1 MGAPG
6 GQAFPLALA
15 PSLSKGFR
23 TIVGNGFL
31 TMRVEKGAMYQWRDM
46 MAGGGGAA
54 VLPRGFVRPA
64 RRFSLVVD
72 LAAEP
77 LSGKWWRGA
86 ATLGLLCAGVGML
99 APAIEPL
106 SSASDVPSESVA
118 REYHDLGVAPLG
130 LGGRSGGRMAPGDR
144 VEPLLVAPERAQVDL
159 EARLGAGDRIEAL
172 LMRIGASASDAIA
185 AGRMV
190 HDAAPRGLDP
200 GTRIVIRLGRRDG
213 GGQRAIERISLR
225 AGLDTDLVIDRGA
238 GGLAARTIR
247 IIVDAKPRRIR
258 GRVGD
263 GLYWS
268 LRSSGVSAV
277 AAADY
282 LKALATRL
290 DVGADLGPDDRF
302 DLVIAH
308 RRAATGE
315 EQSGPLLYAGIQ
327 RFGGAPLQMLRW
339 TVGGRS
345 GWYDA
350 ASLSQVS
357 SSALAW
363 PVSARIT
370 SRFGMRY
377 HPILHYARM
386 HKGMDFGAR
395 WGSPIVASADG
406 VVARAG
412 WAGGYGQQVRINHGS
427 GIATSYSHMSRMVV
441 SPGTLVRQGQLI
453 GYVGTT
459 GLSTGA
465 HLHYE
470 TYRNGVAV
478 NPLSVRFTSAAA
490 IDPGEVSRFRARL
503 AQLLKT

>member
-1 MGAPG
+1 MPADKPPG
-6 GQAFPLALA
+6 N
-15 PSLSKGFR
+15 R
-23 TIVGNGFL
+23 FL
-31 TMRVEKGAMYQWRDM
+31 TMSAERGAMYQWRDM

-54 VLPRGFVRPA
+54 VMPRGFVRAA
-64 RRFSLVVD
+64 RKRAPFSLVVD

-77 LSGKWWRGA
+77 LSRTWWRGA
-86 ATLGLLCAGVGML
+86 ATLALLCAGVGLM

-106 SSASDVPSESVA
+106 NGAISDRASETAA
-118 REYHDLGVAPLG
+118 REYRDIGIAPLG
-130 LGGRSGGRMAPGDR
+130 LGGRSGGRMAAGDR
-144 VEPLLVAPERAQVDL
+144 VEALLVAPERAQVDL
-159 EARLGAGDRIEAL
+159 EARLGGGDRIEAL
-172 LMRIGASASDAIA
+172 LLRIGARPSDAMA
-185 AGRMV
+185 VGRMV

-200 GTRIVIRLGRRDG
+200 GTNIAIRLGKRVG
-213 GGQRAIERISLR
+213 AGQRSVERIALR
-225 AGLDTDLVIDRGA
+225 AGLDTDLLIERGPA
-238 GGLAARTIR
+238 GLDARAIR
-247 IIVDAKPRRIR
+247 IRVDNRPRRIR

-268 LRSSGVSAV
+268 LRASGVSAQ
-277 AAADY
+277 AAGDY

-315 EQSGPLLYAGIQ
+315 EQSGPLLYAGVE

-350 ASLSQVS
+350 NSLSQIS

-370 SRFGMRY
+370 SSFGMRR
-377 HPILHYARM
+377 HPILGYARM

-412 WAGGYGQQVRINHGS
+412 WAGGYGQQVRINHAS

-441 SPGTLVRQGQLI
+441 SPGSAVRQGQVI

-478 NPLSVRFTSAAA
+478 NPLSVRFISSGA
-490 IDPGEVSRFRARL
+490 IDSGEAARFKARL

>member
-1 MGAPG
+1 
-6 GQAFPLALA
+6 
-15 PSLSKGFR
+15 
-23 TIVGNGFL
+23 V
-31 TMRVEKGAMYQWRDM
+31 YQWRDM
-46 MAGGGGAA
+46 MAGGGAA
-54 VLPRGFVRPA
+54 AAISPRGFVRPA
-64 RRFSLVVD
+64 PAAPRFSLIVD

-77 LSGKWWRGA
+77 LSRSWWRGA
-86 ATLGLLCAGVGML
+86 ATLGLLCASVGVL
-99 APAIEPL
+99 APFEPL
-106 SSASDVPSESVA
+106 SGPTDRPGESAA
-118 REYHDLGVAPLG
+118 REYRDIGVAPLG
-130 LGGRSGGRMAPGDR
+130 LGGRSGGRMAAGDR
-144 VEPLLVAPERAQVDL
+144 VEPLLFAPERAQVDL
-159 EARLGAGDRIEAL
+159 QARLGGGDRIEAL
-172 LMRIGASASDAIA
+172 LMRIGASPSDAMT

-190 HDAAPRGLDP
+190 RSAAPRGLDD
-200 GTRIVIRLGRRDG
+200 GTEIAIRLGKCTG
-213 GGQRAIERISLR
+213 AGQRAVERISLR
-225 AGLDTDLVIDRGA
+225 AGLDTDLVIERGA
-238 GGLAARTIR
+238 AGFAARTIR
-247 IIVDAKPRRIR
+247 ILVDHRPRRIR

-268 LRSSGVSAV
+268 LRASGVSPQ
-277 AAADY
+277 AAGDY

-315 EQSGPLLYAGIQ
+315 EQSGPLLYAGVQ
-327 RFGGAPLQMLRW
+327 RLGGAPLQMMRW

-370 SRFGMRY
+370 SGFGMRR
-377 HPILHYARM
+377 HPILGFARM
-386 HKGMDFGAR
+386 HKGMDFGAG

-406 VVARAG
+406 VIARAG
-412 WAGGYGQQVRINHGS
+412 WAGGYGRQVRIDHGS
-427 GIATSYSHMSRMVV
+427 GIVTSYSHMSRMLV
-441 SPGTLVRQGQLI
+441 SPGSAVRQGQVI
-453 GYVGTT
+453 GYVGSS
-459 GLSTGA
+459 GLSTGP

-490 IDPGEVSRFRARL
+490 VDAAEAQRFKARL

>member
-1 MGAPG
+1 
-6 GQAFPLALA
+6 
-15 PSLSKGFR
+15 
-23 TIVGNGFL
+23 
-31 TMRVEKGAMYQWRDM
+31 MYQGHDFRADV
-46 MAGGGGAA
+46 GGAVA
-54 VLPRGFVRPA
+54 LPRGFAPFGSRA
-64 RRFSLVVD
+64 RSQPRFSLVVD

-77 LSGKWWRGA
+77 LSLTWWRGA
-86 ATLGLLCAGVGML
+86 ATLALLCGAAGMM
-99 APAIEPL
+99 APRFETTTAA
-106 SSASDVPSESVA
+106 ASLPQSEAVA
-118 REYHDLGVAPLG
+118 REYREAGVSPLAV
-130 LGGRSGGRMAPGDR
+130 GGSSGGRMVAGEQ
-144 VEPLLVAPERAQVDL
+144 VEPLLVAPERAAVDL
-159 EARLGAGDRIEAL
+159 DTRLSANDRVEAL
-172 LMRIGASASDAIA
+172 LMRIGAASRDAIA
-185 AGRMV
+185 VGRMV
-190 HDAAPRGLDP
+190 HGVAPHGLDA
-200 GTRIVIRLGRRDG
+200 GTGIAIRLGK
-213 GGQRAIERISLR
+213 RANGVRAVERIALR
-225 AGLDTDLVIDRGA
+225 AGMDSNLVIERGPA
-238 GGLAARTIR
+238 GLVASVTR
-247 IIVDAKPRRIR
+247 IAIDQRPRRVR

-268 LRSSGVSAV
+268 LRSSGVSPQ

-302 DLVIAH
+302 DLIIAH

-315 EQSGPLLYAGIQ
+315 EQSGPLLYAGLA
-327 RFGGAPLQMLRW
+327 RAGRPKLEMLKW

-350 ASLSQVS
+350 ASLAQVS

-370 SRFGMRY
+370 SGFGMRY
-377 HPILHYARM
+377 HPILHFSRM

-412 WAGGYGQQVRINHGS
+412 WAGGYGSQVRINHAN

-441 SPGTLVRQGQLI
+441 SPGTLVHQGQLI
-453 GYVGTT
+453 GYVGTS
-459 GLSTGA
+459 GLSTGP

-490 IDPGEVSRFRARL
+490 IDPAEAARFKARL
-503 AQLLKT
+503 VQLLGTGKA

>member
-1 MGAPG
+1 
-6 GQAFPLALA
+6 
-15 PSLSKGFR
+15 
-23 TIVGNGFL
+23 V
-31 TMRVEKGAMYQWRDM
+31 YQWRDIRTD
-46 MAGGGGAA
+46 GGGAVA
-54 VLPRGFVRPA
+54 APRGFVPFGTRPRA
-64 RRFSLVVD
+64 RPRFSLIVD

-77 LSGKWWRGA
+77 LSPTWWRGA
-86 ATLGLLCAGVGML
+86 ATLALLCGAAGAM
-99 APAIEPL
+99 APTFEPL
-106 SSASDVPSESVA
+106 PGASMLPQDEAAA
-118 REYHDLGVAPLG
+118 REYRDAGVAPLA
-130 LGGRSGGRMAPGDR
+130 LGGQSGGRMVASER
-144 VEPLLVAPERAQVDL
+144 VEPLLAAPERTTIELQT
-159 EARLGAGDRIEAL
+159 RLADNDRIDAL
-172 LMRIGASASDAIA
+172 LMRIGARPGDAIA
-185 AGRMV
+185 VGQIVRRV
-190 HDAAPRGLDP
+190 APSGLDG
-200 GTRIVIRLGRRDG
+200 GTNIAIRLGRREDG
-213 GGQRAIERISLR
+213 VRAVERIALR
-225 AGLDTDLVIDRGA
+225 AGMDSVLVVGRGA
-238 GGLAARTIR
+238 AGLEAQVTR
-247 IIVDAKPRRIR
+247 IAVDQRPRRIR

-268 LRSSGVSAV
+268 MRASGVSPQ

-282 LKALATRL
+282 LKALATRI

-315 EQSGPLLYAGIQ
+315 ERSGPLLYAGVT
-327 RFGGAPLQMLRW
+327 RAGRPKLEMLKW

-370 SRFGMRY
+370 SGFGMRY
-377 HPILHYARM
+377 HPILHFARM

-412 WAGGYGQQVRINHGS
+412 WAGGYGSQVRINHAS

-441 SPGTLVRQGQLI
+441 SPGMPVRQGQLI
-453 GYVGTT
+453 GYVGTS
-459 GLSTGA
+459 GLSTGP

-478 NPLSVRFTSAAA
+478 NPLSVRFASVAA
-490 IDPGEVSRFRARL
+490 VSPAEAARFKARL
-503 AQLLKT
+503 AQLLGGSASS

>member
-1 MGAPG
+1 
-6 GQAFPLALA
+6 
-15 PSLSKGFR
+15 
-23 TIVGNGFL
+23 
-31 TMRVEKGAMYQWRDM
+31 MYQWRDM
-46 MAGGGGAA
+46 MVGGGGAA

-64 RRFSLVVD
+64 PRTSLVVD
-72 LAAEP
+72 LAVEP
-77 LSGKWWRGA
+77 LSPTWWRGA
-86 ATLGLLCAGVGML
+86 ATLVLLCAGVGLM
-99 APAIEPL
+99 APAVEPL
-106 SSASDVPSESVA
+106 GPSIADRPSDTVA
-118 REYHDLGVAPLG
+118 REYHEIGVAPLS
-130 LGGRSGGRMAPGDR
+130 LGGRSGGRMAAGER

-159 EARLGAGDRIEAL
+159 EARLGNGDRTEAL
-172 LMRIGASASDAIA
+172 LMRIGANVSDAMMV
-185 AGRMV
+185 GQMV
-190 HDAAPRGLDP
+190 HAAAPRGLDP
-200 GTRIVIRLGRRDG
+200 GTPIAIRLGKRG
-213 GGQRAIERISLR
+213 SAGHRAVERIALR
-225 AGLDTDLVIDRGA
+225 AGLDSDLVIERSGA
-238 GGLAARTIR
+238 GLVARTVR
-247 IIVDAKPRRIR
+247 ILVDAKPRRIR

-268 LRSSGVSAV
+268 LRSSGVSAA

-315 EQSGPLLYAGIQ
+315 EQSGPLLYAGVQ
-327 RFGGAPLQMLRW
+327 RLGGAPLQMLRW
-339 TVGGRS
+339 TVCGRS

-350 ASLSQVS
+350 ASLSQIS
-357 SSALAW
+357 TSALAW

-370 SRFGMRY
+370 SGFGMRY

-441 SPGTLVRQGQLI
+441 SPGSAVRQGQVI

-490 IDPGEVSRFRARL
+490 VDPAEAQRFKARL

>member
-1 MGAPG
+1 
-6 GQAFPLALA
+6 
-15 PSLSKGFR
+15 
-23 TIVGNGFL
+23 
-31 TMRVEKGAMYQWRDM
+31 MYQWRDM

-64 RRFSLVVD
+64 SRRDRFSLVVD

-77 LSGKWWRGA
+77 LSGTWWRGA
-86 ATLGLLCAGVGML
+86 LTLALLCAGVGLL
-99 APAIEPL
+99 APGIEPL
-106 SSASDVPSESVA
+106 GGTISDRPSEAVA
-118 REYHDLGVAPLG
+118 HEYREIGIAPLN
-130 LGGRSGGRMAPGDR
+130 LGGRSGGRMAAGDR
-144 VEPLLVAPERAQVDL
+144 VEPLLVAPERALVDL
-159 EARLGAGDRIEAL
+159 EARLGNGDRIEAL
-172 LMRIGASASDAIA
+172 LMRIGASAGDAMA
-185 AGRMV
+185 VGRMV
-190 HDAAPRGLDP
+190 HDAAPRGLDA
-200 GTRIVIRLGRRDG
+200 GTRIAIRLGKRDG
-213 GGQRAIERISLR
+213 AGQRPVERIALR
-225 AGLDTDLVIDRGA
+225 AGLDSDLIIERGVA
-238 GGLAARTIR
+238 GLGARTIR
-247 IIVDAKPRRIR
+247 ILVDSKPRRIR

-268 LRSSGVSAV
+268 LRSSGVSAE

-315 EQSGPLLYAGIQ
+315 EQSGPLLYAGVQ
-327 RFGGAPLQMLRW
+327 RLGGAPLQMLRW

-350 ASLSQVS
+350 ASLSQIS

-370 SRFGMRY
+370 SRFGMRR
-377 HPILHYARM
+377 HPILGYARM

-412 WAGGYGQQVRINHGS
+412 WAGGYGRQVRINHGS

-441 SPGTLVRQGQLI
+441 SPGSPVRQGQVI

-490 IDPGEVSRFRARL
+490 VDPAEAQRFKARL

>member
-1 MGAPG
+1 
-6 GQAFPLALA
+6 
-15 PSLSKGFR
+15 
-23 TIVGNGFL
+23 
-31 TMRVEKGAMYQWRDM
+31 M
-46 MAGGGGAA
+46 MAGGGAA
-54 VLPRGFVRPA
+54 VVPRGFVRAQPRMA
-64 RRFSLVVD
+64 RLSLVVD

-77 LSGKWWRGA
+77 LSRTWWRGA
-86 ATLGLLCAGVGML
+86 ATLGLLCASVGVL

-106 SSASDVPSESVA
+106 NGAVSDRPNEAAA
-118 REYHDLGVAPLG
+118 REYRDIGIAPLG
-130 LGGRSGGRMAPGDR
+130 FGGRSGGRMEANDR
-144 VEPLLVAPERAQVDL
+144 VETLMFAPERAQIDL
-159 EARLGAGDRIEAL
+159 DARLSGGDRIEAL
-172 LMRIGASASDAIA
+172 LMRIGAVADDAMTV
-185 AGRMV
+185 GRMV
-190 HDAAPRGLDP
+190 HAAAPRGLDA
-200 GTRIVIRLGRRDG
+200 GTSIAIRLGKRNV
-213 GGQRAIERISLR
+213 GGQRAIDRIALH
-225 AGLDTDLVIDRGA
+225 AGLDSDLVIERSAA
-238 GGLAARTIR
+238 GLGARTIR
-247 IIVDAKPRRIR
+247 ILVDQRPRRIR

-268 LRSSGVSAV
+268 LRSSGVSPQ
-277 AAADY
+277 AAGDY

-290 DVGADLGPDDRF
+290 DVGADLGSDDRF

-315 EQSGPLLYAGIQ
+315 EQSGPLLYAGVE
-327 RFGGAPLQMLRW
+327 RFGGAPIQMLRW
-339 TVGGRS
+339 TVGGRG

-350 ASLSQVS
+350 ASLSQIS

-363 PVSARIT
+363 PVTARIT
-370 SRFGMRY
+370 STFGMRR
-377 HPILHYARM
+377 HPILGYARM

-412 WAGGYGQQVRINHGS
+412 WAGGYGQQVRINHSS

-441 SPGTLVRQGQLI
+441 SAGSLVRQGQVI

-490 IDPGEVSRFRARL
+490 IDPAEVARFKARL

>member
-1 MGAPG
+1 
-6 GQAFPLALA
+6 
-15 PSLSKGFR
+15 
-23 TIVGNGFL
+23 
-31 TMRVEKGAMYQWRDM
+31 MYQWRDM
-46 MAGGGGAA
+46 RTDGGGAVA
-54 VLPRGFVRPA
+54 MPRGFVPFGSRA
-64 RRFSLVVD
+64 VSQKRFSLVVD

-77 LSGKWWRGA
+77 LSATWWRGA
-86 ATLGLLCAGVGML
+86 ATLALLCGAAGAM
-99 APAIEPL
+99 APTFEPL
-106 SSASDVPSESVA
+106 SGTATVSQSEEAA
-118 REYHDLGVAPLG
+118 REYRDAGVAPLAM
-130 LGGRSGGRMAPGDR
+130 GGRSGGRMEAGAR
-144 VEPLLVAPERAQVDL
+144 VEPLLVAPERAAIDL
-159 EARLGAGDRIEAL
+159 ETRLAGNDRIEAL
-172 LMRIGASASDAIA
+172 LMRIGARSSDALTV
-185 AGRMV
+185 GRMV
-190 HDAAPRGLDP
+190 HGVAPRGLDA
-200 GTRIVIRLGRRDG
+200 GTSVAIRLGKRENG
-213 GGQRAIERISLR
+213 VRAVDRIALR
-225 AGLDTDLVIDRGA
+225 AGMDSILVITRGA
-238 GGLAARTIR
+238 SGLSAQVTR
-247 IIVDAKPRRIR
+247 IAVDQRPRRIG

-268 LRSSGVSAV
+268 LRASGVSPQ

-282 LKALATRL
+282 LKALATRI
-290 DVGADLGPDDRF
+290 DVGADLGPEDRF

-315 EQSGPLLYAGIQ
+315 EQSGPLLYAGVT
-327 RFGGAPLQMLRW
+327 RAGRPKLEMLKW
-339 TVGGRS
+339 TVGGRG

-370 SRFGMRY
+370 SGFGMRY
-377 HPILHYARM
+377 HPILHYSRM

-412 WAGGYGQQVRINHGS
+412 WAGGYGQQVRINHAS

-441 SPGTLVRQGQLI
+441 SPGTMVRQGQLI
-453 GYVGTT
+453 GYVGTS
-459 GLSTGA
+459 GLSTGP

-490 IDPGEVSRFRARL
+490 IDPAEAARFKARL
-503 AQLLKT
+503 AQLLGGSAKS

>member
-1 MGAPG
+1 MMAERG
-6 GQAFPLALA
+6 G
-15 PSLSKGFR
+15 K
-23 TIVGNGFL
+23 
-31 TMRVEKGAMYQWRDM
+31 EKATNVYQWRDM

-54 VLPRGFVRPA
+54 VLPSGFVRPA
-64 RRFSLVVD
+64 PERTRFSLVVD

-77 LSGKWWRGA
+77 LSRTWWRGA
-86 ATLGLLCAGVGML
+86 ATLALLCAGAGML

-106 SSASDVPSESVA
+106 SGPNDRPSEA
-118 REYHDLGVAPLG
+118 AAHEYRDLGIAPLG
-130 LGGRSGGRMAPGDR
+130 VGGRSGGRMAANAR

-159 EARLGAGDRIEAL
+159 EARLSGGDRIEAL
-172 LMRIGASASDAIA
+172 LMRIGAVTGDAMA
-185 AGRMV
+185 VGRMV
-190 HDAAPRGLDP
+190 HDAAPRGLDA
-200 GTRIVIRLGRRDG
+200 GTSIAIRLGKRDG
-213 GGQRAIERISLR
+213 AGRRPVERIALR
-225 AGLDTDLVIDRGA
+225 AGLDSDLIIERGA
-238 GGLAARTIR
+238 AGLAARTIR
-247 IIVDAKPRRIR
+247 ILVDQRPRRIR

-268 LRSSGVSAV
+268 LRASGVSPQ
-277 AAADY
+277 AAGDY

-315 EQSGPLLYAGIQ
+315 EQSGPLLYAGVE
-327 RFGGAPLQMLRW
+327 RFGGAPVQMLRW
-339 TVGGRS
+339 TVGGRG

-350 ASLSQVS
+350 ASLSQIS

-370 SRFGMRY
+370 STFGMRR
-377 HPILHYARM
+377 HPILGYARM

-412 WAGGYGQQVRINHGS
+412 WAGGYGQQVRITHGS

-441 SPGTLVRQGQLI
+441 APGSPVRQGQLI

-478 NPLSVRFTSAAA
+478 NPLSVRFTHAAA
-490 IDPGEVSRFRARL
+490 VDPGEVARFKARL

>member
-1 MGAPG
+1 
-6 GQAFPLALA
+6 
-15 PSLSKGFR
+15 
-23 TIVGNGFL
+23 
-31 TMRVEKGAMYQWRDM
+31 MYQWRDM
-46 MAGGGGAA
+46 MPGGGGAA

-64 RRFSLVVD
+64 PRPARFSLVVD

-77 LSGKWWRGA
+77 LSGRWWRGA
-86 ATLGLLCAGVGML
+86 ATLGLLCAGVGIL
-99 APAIEPL
+99 APTIDPL
-106 SSASDVPSESVA
+106 SGSGDRPSEAAA
-118 REYHDLGVAPLG
+118 REYRDLGVAPLA
-130 LGGRSGGRMAPGDR
+130 LGGQSGGRMAASAR
-144 VEPLLVAPERAQVDL
+144 VEPLLVAPERAQIDL
-159 EARLGAGDRIEAL
+159 EARLGGGDRIEAL
-172 LMRIGASASDAIA
+172 LMRIGAAPGDAMA
-185 AGRMV
+185 VGRLV
-190 HDAAPRGLDP
+190 HAAAPRGLDA
-200 GTRIVIRLGRRDG
+200 GTNIAIRLGRRG
-213 GGQRAIERISLR
+213 GAGQRPVERIALR
-225 AGLDTDLVIDRGA
+225 AGLDSDLVIERGA
-238 GGLAARTIR
+238 AGLAARTIR
-247 IIVDAKPRRIR
+247 ILVDSRPRRIR

-268 LRSSGVSAV
+268 LRASGVSPQ
-277 AAADY
+277 AAGDY

-315 EQSGPLLYAGIQ
+315 EQSGPLLYAGVE
-327 RFGGAPLQMLRW
+327 RLGGAPIQMLQW
-339 TVGGRS
+339 TVGGRG

-350 ASLSQVS
+350 ASLSQIS

-363 PVSARIT
+363 PVTARIT
-370 SRFGMRY
+370 SGFGMRY
-377 HPILHYARM
+377 HPILHYSRM

-406 VVARAG
+406 LVARAG

-441 SPGTLVRQGQLI
+441 FPGSLVRQGQLI

-478 NPLSVRFTSAAA
+478 NPLSVRFTQAAA
-490 IDPGEVSRFRARL
+490 VDPAEAARFKARL
-503 AQLLKT
+503 AQLLRT

>member
-1 MGAPG
+1 MWQAITEVQAAIG
-6 GQAFPLALA
+6 GN
-15 PSLSKGFR
+15 R
-23 TIVGNGFL
+23 FL
-31 TMRVEKGAMYQWRDM
+31 TMMGERGSKEKRTNVYQWRDM

-54 VLPRGFVRPA
+54 VAISPRGFVRAVPPRA
-64 RRFSLVVD
+64 RFSLVVD

-77 LSGKWWRGA
+77 LSRTWWRGA
-86 ATLGLLCAGVGML
+86 VTLGLLCAGAGVL
-99 APAIEPL
+99 APGIEPL
-106 SSASDVPSESVA
+106 SGANDRPSESMA
-118 REYHDLGVAPLG
+118 REYRDIGIAPLG
-130 LGGRSGGRMAPGDR
+130 AGGRSGGRMAANDR
-144 VEPLLVAPERAQVDL
+144 VEPLLVAPERAQIDL
-159 EARLGAGDRIEAL
+159 EARLSGGDRIEAL
-172 LMRIGASASDAIA
+172 LMRIGAVPGDAMTV
-185 AGRMV
+185 GRMV
-190 HDAAPRGLDP
+190 HDAAPRGLDS
-200 GTRIVIRLGRRDG
+200 GTQIAIRLGKRDG
-213 GGQRAIERISLR
+213 GGQRSVERIALR
-225 AGLDTDLVIDRGA
+225 AGLDSDLVIERGA
-238 GGLAARTIR
+238 AGLAARAIH
-247 IIVDAKPRRIR
+247 ILVDQRPRRIR

-268 LRSSGVSAV
+268 LRSSGVSPQ
-277 AAADY
+277 AAGDY

-315 EQSGPLLYAGIQ
+315 EQSGPLLYAGVE
-327 RFGGAPLQMLRW
+327 RFGGAPTQLLKW
-339 TVGGRS
+339 TVGGRN

-350 ASLSQVS
+350 ASLSQIS

-363 PVSARIT
+363 PVTARIT
-370 SRFGMRY
+370 SGFGMRY
-377 HPILHYARM
+377 HPILHYSRM

-441 SPGTLVRQGQLI
+441 SPGSPVRQGQLI

-478 NPLSVRFTSAAA
+478 NPLSVRFTSAGAVDPAEAA
-490 IDPGEVSRFRARL
+490 RFKARL